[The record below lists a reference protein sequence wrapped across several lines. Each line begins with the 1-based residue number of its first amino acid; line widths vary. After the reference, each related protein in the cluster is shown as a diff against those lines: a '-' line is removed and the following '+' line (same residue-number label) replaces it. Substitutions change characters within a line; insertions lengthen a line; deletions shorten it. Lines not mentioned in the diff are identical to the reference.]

1 LPAVALAKAGG
12 EKLMPTYVTLLTLT
26 QKGVETI
33 KQSPQRV
40 EAARQMAKA
49 AGGEIK
55 AVYYTMGQYD
65 AVVISEAPDDE
76 TAVRTMLTAALQG
89 NVRSETLRAFPAD
102 EFMKI
107 VKQLP

>member
-1 LPAVALAKAGG
+1 
-12 EKLMPTYVTLLTLT
+12 MPTYVSLLNLT

-40 EAARQMAKA
+40 EAAKQMAKS

-55 AVYYTMGQYD
+55 AIYYTMGQYD
-65 AVVISEAPDDE
+65 IVVISEAPDDE
-76 TAVRTMLTAALQG
+76 TAVRTSLAAAQQG
-89 NVRSETLRAFPAD
+89 NVRTQTLRAFPAD
-102 EFMKI
+102 DFMKI